1 MRRAVFA
8 LTTVL
13 VIIFLMQ
20 PLTQIVTV
28 KRNFLHSPSIGIE
41 SPESYKVGKVY
52 QETSVFVAISIHQ
65 FFNSSEITDVFYSLD
80 GTANRTLSISNNHN
94 ITYLATGTIENLTNG
109 YHFLRAFT
117 LDAQGK
123 SMSISTTFLVN
134 TTFSYPTL
142 LLSPQNITY
151 SKNEVPLN
159 YTIDREAKYVVC
171 YSLDNSKNYTSLTSN
186 ITLTGLSEG
195 KHRLT
200 IKTMNGNS
208 IYSEKIVYFEIDT
221 AKPEKPLALGNQ
233 TIALGIAVAVIVVV
247 AIVAVIFYKR
257 RIKVSDS
264 HD

>member
-8 LTTVL
+8 LTAVL

-20 PLTQIVTV
+20 PIAQVTV
-28 KRNFLHSPSIGIE
+28 VKGNFLYGPSIGIA
-41 SPESYKVGKVY
+41 SPESYEVGRVY
-52 QETSVFVAISIHQ
+52 QETTVDVAIYIHQ

-80 GTANRTLSISNNHN
+80 GTNNRTLSISNNHN
-94 ITYLATGTIENLTNG
+94 IDYSATGTMENLTDG

-142 LLSPQNITY
+142 LLSPQNIKY

-159 YTIDREAKYVVC
+159 YTIDREAKYVVY

-186 ITLTGLSEG
+186 TTLSYLSEG
-195 KHRLT
+195 QHEVT
-200 IKTMNGNS
+200 IKAMNGFS
-208 IYSEKIVYFEIDT
+208 IYSEKTVYFEIST
-221 AKPEKPLALGNQ
+221 TTIPEFSWLAILPLFLS
-233 TIALGIAVAVIVVV
+233 LLFVAV
-247 AIVAVIFYKR
+247 KLR
-257 RIKVSDS
+257 HRKTTKLNQ
-264 HD
+264 